1 MLLPDGVLS
10 PFIMRIA
17 MFSLRSF
24 LTIVLVPASGAIATY
39 TIRTEANITNIIT
52 RDVVIVGGGASGA
65 HAAVRL
71 SDMGKTV
78 VVVEKQ
84 GQLVSCRREP
94 SAKVPRN

>member
-1 MLLPDGVLS
+1 MPIPLALPTETFHSRGNFQQRLFTMHSLGSALCAALVFGS
-10 PFIMRIA
+10 GIA
-17 MFSLRSF
+17 
-24 LTIVLVPASGAIATY
+24 ASNG
-39 TIRTEANITNIIT
+39 TEIIT

-84 GQLVSCRREP
+84 GQLVRRLAPPELER
-94 SAKVPRN
+94 S

>member
-1 MLLPDGVLS
+1 MLL
-10 PFIMRIA
+10 
-17 MFSLRSF
+17 LRSL
-24 LTIVLVPASGAIATY
+24 LTIVLVSASGAIATC
-39 TIRTEANITNIIT
+39 TVWTEANITNIIT
-52 RDVVIVGGGASGA
+52 RDVVIVGGGASEA

-84 GQLVSCRREP
+84 GQLVSCRCEP

>member
-1 MLLPDGVLS
+1 MPIPQAFAAKTFRLRANFQQRLL
-10 PFIMRIA
+10 A
-17 MFSLRSF
+17 MHSLGS
-24 LTIVLVPASGAIATY
+24 LLWAVLVFGSGTAASNGTK
-39 TIRTEANITNIIT
+39 IIT

-84 GQLVSCRREP
+84 GQLVRRLAP
-94 SAKVPRN
+94 PRHEALI